1 MSSKYVL
8 LVASG
13 DLRREVPV
21 PDEPL
26 LVGRGPECALRLP
39 DEYCSRVHG
48 KFLQRDGH
56 LYVEDVGARNGIFV
70 NGERVLLEHRL
81 ADGDEIKMGRTTLR
95 VRLAASGAAP
105 ATPPKDLTDTQTRE
119 IGPEGIQ
126 FLEPAMEMG
135 FHLNRLVA
143 VSGMGLLFD
152 ATDVR
157 AGKRVAF
164 KILRPDR
171 ATESNVARAVEEAK
185 SLSRIRHEN
194 IVSILATGRLKNGE
208 SFLVMDYVDGLTATQ
223 LGKAGKIGVPE
234 ALRIASDVAL
244 ALEVVHERGMVHRD
258 IKPSNVM
265 VENKTERTV
274 LIDFSLAL
282 TEAGGLAG
290 APAGTLIF
298 CAPEQVQPRTPEDS
312 MAPAVDVYG
321 LGGTLYFM
329 LTGSHPFRGTT
340 TLEIQNQKL
349 TQPLPR
355 ARDRFKDVHERID
368 EIVHGCLQPDPAKRF
383 ASAAEVRREIDK
395 VRALYPRSSG
405 GKRGI
410 AWAPVPSHRR
420 AKT

>member
-1 MSSKYVL
+1 MASRYVL

-13 DLRREVPV
+13 DLRRELPV

-56 LYVEDVGARNGIFV
+56 LFVEDVGARNGIFV
-70 NGERVLLEHRL
+70 NGERVLLEHQL
-81 ADGDEIKMGRTTLR
+81 ADEDEVKMGRTTIH
-95 VRLAASGAAP
+95 VRLAAAASSP

-119 IGPEGIQ
+119 IGPEGVQ
-126 FLEPAMEMG
+126 FLDPAMEMG
-135 FHLNRLVA
+135 FQLNRLVA

-157 AGKRVAF
+157 SGKRVAF

-194 IVSILATGRLKNGE
+194 IVSILSTGRLKNGE

-223 LGKAGKIGVPE
+223 LGKAGRLGVPE
-234 ALRIASDVAL
+234 ALRIASDVCT

-265 VENKTERTV
+265 VENKTDRTV

-282 TEAGGLAG
+282 TEGGGLAG
-290 APAGTLIF
+290 APAGTIIF
-298 CAPEQVQPRTPEDS
+298 CAPEQVQPRAPDDT
-312 MAPAVDVYG
+312 MAPAVDIYG

-329 LTGSHPFRGTT
+329 LTGSHPFRGATT
-340 TLEIQNQKL
+340 IEIQSQKL
-349 TQPLPR
+349 NQPPPR
-355 ARDRFKDVHERID
+355 AREKFKDIHQRLD
-368 EIVHGCLQPDPAKRF
+368 EILEMCLQPEPTKRPP
-383 ASAAEVRREIDK
+383 SAGDVRREIDK

-410 AWAPVPSHRR
+410 SWAPVPAHKR